1 MGVLR
6 GTCVLQPVFRK
17 MARRSSI
24 TWAELHLASPLHQK
38 ASPQII
44 IKRGHPMYKP
54 LLQLTCASALLF
66 ALPTWACSLEEAT
79 AKREELAALV
89 TQLTEQD
96 PQKAKEINEELQ
108 AMKLDSASA
117 DLPDKCQLIE
127 RRMQELKT
135 AEKRAG

>member
-1 MGVLR
+1 M
-6 GTCVLQPVFRK
+6 
-17 MARRSSI
+17 
-24 TWAELHLASPLHQK
+24 H
-38 ASPQII
+38 
-44 IKRGHPMYKP
+44 KP

-66 ALPTWACSLEEAT
+66 ALPAWACSLEEAT